1 MDVHYLVASQEEL
14 KNYQDFYQ
22 KHQSQLADFEVFLR
36 THYALEELPQMLVFS
51 NLVGATSIVRDITIP
66 AYTNDTRLVMTPE
79 IDVWKRIYLGQLE
92 NYSNEDTSTLKEHY
106 SRLSENHLL

>member
-36 THYALEELPQMLVFS
+36 THYALEELPQDRKSV
-51 NLVGATSIVRDITIP
+51 V
-66 AYTNDTRLVMTPE
+66 
-79 IDVWKRIYLGQLE
+79 
-92 NYSNEDTSTLKEHY
+92 
-106 SRLSENHLL
+106 

>member
-36 THYALEELPQMLVFS
+36 THYALEELPQMMVLS
-51 NLVGATSIVRDITIP
+51 NVVGATSVVRDITIRGLFSP
-66 AYTNDTRLVMTPE
+66 LFPTTKGKCWRKVTYQSLTR
-79 IDVWKRIYLGQLE
+79 YCQ
-92 NYSNEDTSTLKEHY
+92 SN
-106 SRLSENHLL
+106 